1 MTKKME
7 KKTVEGK
14 RKLVAVV
21 APHSENRKL
30 WGGNEW
36 WDSRTRG
43 VQDGGT
49 GRRFDSGKHWK
60 RRKYREGGKREGGRT
75 GGRGDEDVLSSS
87 SWREGAR
94 L

>member
-60 RRKYREGGKREGGRT
+60 RRKYREGGKRDRR
-75 GGRGDEDVLSSS
+75 RGKERILS
-87 SWREGAR
+87 RLHIHPQHRAQRGA
-94 L
+94 